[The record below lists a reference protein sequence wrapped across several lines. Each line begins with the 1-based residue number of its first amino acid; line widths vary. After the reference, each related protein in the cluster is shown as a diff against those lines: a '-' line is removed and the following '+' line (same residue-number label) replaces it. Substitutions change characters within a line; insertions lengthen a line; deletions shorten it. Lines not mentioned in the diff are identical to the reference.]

1 MATVGSGGGPNP
13 VGRLK
18 QVHNEWLNTKNF
30 LEILESEM
38 LQCKSRIHPRIANTL
53 WTNLFN
59 WFSCQRAMA
68 TVESGASSNP
78 VACSKKVH
86 NQMTQN

>member
-13 VGRLK
+13 VRRLK

-53 WTNLFN
+53 WTHLFN
-59 WFSCQRAMA
+59 CFP
-68 TVESGASSNP
+68 ASEPWPLLSL
-78 VACSKKVH
+78 VQV
-86 NQMTQN
+86 QIL